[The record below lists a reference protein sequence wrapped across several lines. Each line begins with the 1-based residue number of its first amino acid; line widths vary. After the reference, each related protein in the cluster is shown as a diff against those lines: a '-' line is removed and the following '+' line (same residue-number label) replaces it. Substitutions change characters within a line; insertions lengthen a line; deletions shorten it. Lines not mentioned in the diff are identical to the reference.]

1 MNTVRSKDGTQ
12 IAYDKVGDGPAVI
25 MVGGATATRSDPFAG
40 DLAERLSLH
49 YSAINYDRRGRG
61 DSGDTLPYAVEREIE
76 DIEALIDANGGSAF
90 LFGLSSGG
98 ALALE
103 SAAKL
108 PGKVIKAAIYEAPYI
123 IDSSHA
129 PLPADYVPHLQ
140 ELTAAGRRGDA
151 VAYFMSAAI
160 GIPDDYI
167 AQMRSQP
174 FWPGL
179 ENIAH
184 TIAYD
189 GMVMGDKMSGK
200 PFPPGAW
207 ATATMPVLL
216 INGGAGEPFISN
228 SADSLAQI
236 LPNAQRLTMEGQTH
250 DVNSNAL
257 AAVLIDFF
265 TNQG

>member
-12 IAYDKVGDGPAVI
+12 IAYDKVGDGPPVLL
-25 MVGGATATRSDPFAG
+25 VGGATATRSDPYSQE
-40 DLAERLSLH
+40 LAERLSLH
-49 YSAINYDRRGRG
+49 FSAINYDRRGRG
-61 DSGDTLPYAVEREIE
+61 DSGDTQPYAVDREIE

-98 ALALE
+98 ALVLE

-108 PGKVIKAAIYEAPYI
+108 PSKVIKAALYEVPYI
-123 IDSSHA
+123 VDSSHA

-160 GIPDDYI
+160 GIPDEYI

-174 FWPGL
+174 MWPGL

-207 ATATMPVLL
+207 ATATMPILL
-216 INGGAGEPFISN
+216 INGGAGEPFMGN
-228 SADSLAQI
+228 SADALAKI
-236 LPNAQRLTMEGQTH
+236 LPHALRLTMEGQAH
-250 DVNSNAL
+250 DVDSNAL

-265 TNQG
+265 NNQG